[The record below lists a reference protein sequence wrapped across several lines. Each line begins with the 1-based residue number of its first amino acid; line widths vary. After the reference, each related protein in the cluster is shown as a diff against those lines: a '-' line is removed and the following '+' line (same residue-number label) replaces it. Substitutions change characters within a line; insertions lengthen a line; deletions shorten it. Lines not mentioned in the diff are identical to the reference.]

1 MDHPGWFPKLCVCYM
16 FSYVIRVVAMLKN
29 RLKGFLKLLP
39 QSLAGKL
46 LHFFFGGGGGFGLVL
61 WTTISDSFL
70 QPVQHSTVHLHNCSI
85 ALPVPTAAHCTPWC
99 HGRHSHLEMSPEM
112 VQGSGAKDEHLFLRI
127 SSSSDLEDSLTRLIK
142 RCQASKPPVG
152 VWESILNRVRH
163 FRMAYEPTSSFP
175 SIGTKPA
182 KLKARGLSYTKQ
194 PSLR

>member
-1 MDHPGWFPKLCVCYM
+1 MDHPRWFPKLCVCYM
-16 FSYVIRVVAMLKN
+16 FSYVICVLAMLKN
-29 RLKGFLKLLP
+29 WLKGFLKLSL

-46 LHFFFGGGGGFGLVL
+46 LHFLFGGGGFGLVL
-61 WTTISDSFL
+61 WTIINDSFL
-70 QPVQHSTVHLHNCSI
+70 QPVQHSTVHLHNSSI
-85 ALPVPTAAHCTPWC
+85 ALPVPTAAHCTLWR

-142 RCQASKPPVG
+142 RCQASKPPAG
-152 VWESILNRVRH
+152 VWESTLNRVRR

-182 KLKARGLSYTKQ
+182 KSKARGLSYTKQ